1 MSLSDKTPSFFSYSP
16 TEMEGLNTL
25 GKVDPEGIHNPGPQG
40 HLPLQSLLYL
50 QVRTESDQPLSPT
63 LFTKEVVSGMMT
75 MQGQLMTTQP
85 EALLISDCEAVIEF
99 ERDTNMDRVIACI
112 SPLQYWLGQ
121 KVHLVCRLA
130 TPEDLER
137 ARRYE
142 EETRRE
148 PTPDNQEA
156 RFLRMME
163 DIHRIA
169 VNPSGEALRIQTFS
183 GTVPPPKNETTFS
196 QWIHE
201 VREAQTRNP
210 EPTVRNWISRS
221 LRGTP
226 GELVRSLGPHA
237 SVDAIL
243 RALEGKYGAVAP
255 LDVMMK
261 KLFGMSQGKTE
272 SVTNYAVRIE
282 STLANIQRDHPH
294 HVDPA
299 YMESSGR
306 DRFFQGLKKTYRDSL
321 RYLYDTGATY
331 EVILRAAR
339 KAEAEAEH
347 YKEAEASTAKGALG
361 ITAEVMEELA
371 AVKAIASRAWG
382 SQQDQKKKQQD
393 PKKGGVKQK
402 DQKKNSGACYGCG
415 GTGHFIRECP
425 NPHKKSLN
433 PKGGSQDKRTPPAQ
447 KKDSAT
453 ST

>member
-1 MSLSDKTPSFFSYSP
+1 
-16 TEMEGLNTL
+16 
-25 GKVDPEGIHNPGPQG
+25 
-40 HLPLQSLLYL
+40 
-50 QVRTESDQPLSPT
+50 
-63 LFTKEVVSGMMT
+63 
-75 MQGQLMTTQP
+75 
-85 EALLISDCEAVIEF
+85 
-99 ERDTNMDRVIACI
+99 
-112 SPLQYWLGQ
+112 
-121 KVHLVCRLA
+121 
-130 TPEDLER
+130 
-137 ARRYE
+137 
-142 EETRRE
+142 
-148 PTPDNQEA
+148 
-156 RFLRMME
+156 MME

-169 VNPSGEALRIQTFS
+169 VNPGGEALRIQTFS

-226 GELVRSLGPHA
+226 GELVRSLGPLA

-347 YKEAEASTAKGALG
+347 YRETEAATAKGALG

-382 SQQDQKKKQQD
+382 SQQDQKKKPQD
-393 PKKGGVKQK
+393 PKKGGSKQK

-453 ST
+453 STEGQGQAEAITPEDGQGQD